1 MTNENTET
9 KTEDQNKGKKPSHI
23 VYHVTNF
30 GKDDKNSKWDAIGA
44 AWEHKDG
51 KGFNV
56 ELKLFP
62 IDGKLSIRPRKVKE
76 ENAS

>member
-1 MTNENTET
+1 MTNESTEN
-9 KTEDQNKGKKPSHI
+9 QNKGKRPSHL
-23 VYHVTNF
+23 VYVVTNY
-30 GKDDKNSKWDAIGA
+30 GEDNKESKWDAVGA

-62 IDGKLSIRPRKVKE
+62 VSGKLTIRPRMDKE